1 LSSSILNFDLKNL
14 KMPSWLTLGTPASA
28 PSGLKAKYPP
38 VALDMG
44 INQVALARLAKDK
57 DAKKWSLTSYDMVEI
72 PEDLLESDF
81 FRMRV
86 RSVDRFRELV
96 TGAMRKEG
104 VQTDRV
110 SMVIPDHLARVALL
124 SFDELPR
131 TRREVIEMV
140 RWKMKKAVPFKVE
153 ESTVDYQ
160 MLPRPGGGHTLLA
173 VLMPT
178 SILEEHES
186 LFAGQ
191 SIRVGLID
199 LSTFSVA
206 HLYRDVIDA
215 EVPADGEFMLLNA
228 TGTFFTVMIFR
239 AGLPIFY
246 RCKTFAFG
254 GDDDPESNHRLIH
267 REIQASL
274 LYYQERLGGT
284 VLSRVYM
291 RLTGH
296 DAERVAALFREA
308 PVATRPELIDVRR
321 VVGVTGRIAPA
332 GDRRGEELLQ
342 RLAPAVGAALGREA
356 QGGA

>member
-1 LSSSILNFDLKNL
+1 MSSSILNVDLKNL
-14 KMPSWLTLGTPASA
+14 KLPSWLTLGTPASGSA
-28 PSGLKAKYPP
+28 GLKAHYPP

-44 INQVALARLAKDK
+44 INQVALTRLAKDK
-57 DAKKWSLTSYDMVEI
+57 EAKKWSLTSYDLVEI
-72 PEDLLESDF
+72 PEDLLDSDF

-86 RSVDRFRELV
+86 RSADRFRELV
-96 TGAMRKEG
+96 AGAMRREG
-104 VQTDRV
+104 VETDRI

-160 MLPRPGGGHTLLA
+160 VLPRAEGGYTLLS
-173 VLMPT
+173 VLIPT

-186 LFAGQ
+186 LLAGQ
-191 SIRVGLID
+191 NIRVGLID
-199 LSTFSVA
+199 LSTFSLV
-206 HLYRDVIDA
+206 HLYRSVVDA

-239 AGLPIFY
+239 AGVPIFY

-254 GDDDPESNHRLIH
+254 GVDDPESNHRLIH
-267 REIQASL
+267 REVQASL

-284 VLSRVYM
+284 TLSRVYM

-296 DAERVAALFREA
+296 DPKRVASVLAWA
-308 PVATRPELIDVRR
+308 
-321 VVGVTGRIAPA
+321 VTASMLTDTA
-332 GDRRGEELLQ
+332 
-342 RLAPAVGAALGREA
+342 
-356 QGGA
+356 